1 MGPLFPYET
10 DRPQYKLRIP
20 ESLKLKIE
28 ESAKGSRRSMNAEIV
43 ARLAETYEIE
53 SSLQESYPGAELP
66 MAAFVLR
73 EMNNSIHSLNL
84 EILELKDR
92 IESLIQ
98 EGVDESE
105 HTIQRRTMANLRAAA
120 KAAQEGKSEGVGDLL
135 GREEKLRFSPG

>member
-1 MGPLFPYET
+1 
-10 DRPQYKLRIP
+10 
-20 ESLKLKIE
+20 
-28 ESAKGSRRSMNAEIV
+28 MNAEIV